1 MKEKNQDKYHLAKNY
16 LSKYKTLK
24 VKFEST
30 HEKMVEL
37 NRKIT
42 DPQGGGIIEM
52 VAGSHETRQKS
63 ENVISNYIYLL
74 EELCI
79 KQDKRLKEIEYKQK
93 EIDNYIKE
101 NTNTE
106 LQYIILFLYYIEGYN
121 LENISVKL
129 SYSYSHTVRNY
140 VNALKNIQKALE
152 EKGEIYNEK
161 V

>member
-16 LSKYKTLK
+16 LSEYKTLK

-37 NRKIT
+37 NRKINE
-42 DPQGGGIIEM
+42 PQGNAIIEM

-63 ENVISNYIYLL
+63 ENIISNYIYLL

-106 LQYIILFLYYIEGYN
+106 LQYLILFLYYIEGYN
-121 LENISVKL
+121 LENISVKVN
-129 SYSYSHTVRNY
+129 YSYGHTVRNY
-140 VNALKNIQKALE
+140 VNGLRAIQKSLE
-152 EKGEIYNEK
+152 SKGE
-161 V
+161 